1 MMMVMIMM
9 CQNGTV
15 PNEREN
21 WQSDFS
27 GIFHNNNNG
36 REFPGSVVYKF
47 GCRDDALY
55 LSLKCKENLVTRHC
69 KENLLNGIKT
79 VKLPA
84 FYCSSKAIDQPEPDC
99 TELTV
104 WGSIRRP
111 GLSCLVLI
119 SHTDHRLLILQAK
132 QKTDINYANPPE

>member
-27 GIFHNNNNG
+27 GISHNNNNG
-36 REFPGSVVYKF
+36 REFPG
-47 GCRDDALY
+47 DDALY
-55 LSLKCKENLVTRHC
+55 LSLNCKENLVTRHC

-104 WGSIRRP
+104 WGGIRRP